1 MERFKK
7 SELVDSFTTL
17 LEKASDEEYLL
28 SNYDV
33 FALGY
38 LAGKYDL
45 TTLKKTPKRDKA
57 VKKYDEADELC
68 LYDTIGETLI
78 DLKL

>member
-1 MERFKK
+1 
-7 SELVDSFTTL
+7 
-17 LEKASDEEYLL
+17 L

-57 VKKYDEADELC
+57 VKKYDEADDLC